1 MKRRLFAIATFI
13 ALTVGSTAALAAV
26 EAETLTGVFSV
37 TALEGGCTQLEAD
50 GSVYELFFPKG
61 YRVDYEQGVLY
72 GPDGAV
78 IARSGE
84 PVTVT
89 GTRPALQAS
98 ICQIGVIFDVEA
110 IRPTH

>member
-1 MKRRLFAIATFI
+1 MKRLLAIAACI
-13 ALTVGSTAALAAV
+13 ALTVGSTAARAAV
-26 EAETLTGVFSV
+26 EAETLMGVFSV

-50 GSVYELFFPKG
+50 GLVYELHFAEG
-61 YRVDYEQGVLY
+61 YRVDYDHGVLY
-72 GPDGAV
+72 GPDGAA

-98 ICQIGVIFDVEA
+98 ICQIGVIFDVET